1 MSEEPPRAALNLA
14 RQSVAHRPGSFTVN
28 ARPSKR
34 SIGSMARA
42 YKLAQYFRI
51 IPCFYSE
58 QIFCFAACLLKWF
71 RLEAMRQEA
80 LAATMVKGHHADRH
94 ATAGG
99 PSGGLSDAMSLKAPS
114 IDVDDASKLL
124 SEGIKESHNL
134 APPMLGAPQPT
145 TEMDTELEPKT
156 ARETEEYSVGLKP
169 HPSDRDGIESG
180 QEEERTGSSYEE
192 RNNAPDRPIYG
203 STTKS
208 VLTKIVYANAR
219 ERRDTY
225 RLAFSTMKYYD
236 ILQKLLDEITFFM
249 EYPDLKDEE
258 YLVFVLA
265 YDYAMRNFQRR
276 VSLPHERS
284 LPTPER
290 YFEYMPNNNRLIL
303 YPPGGELFKTAET
316 AVQSM
321 CMRMAAAV
329 ARVRVRSQVGSLRL
343 LLPEEWRTSEQL
355 AEVMP
360 TYGWYNQLLGK
371 QDIVTGWLKDHGF
384 RRIMAG
390 RLPQPLEYAS
400 DKHCSDVFIF
410 NRADV
415 STLLD
420 SEIVTQKNLV
430 LQDKSTCLG
439 VHCCLS
445 NVAGGEEVLF
455 VNCINVYCAVHMEGL
470 IGNKFPLIQPVPQIR
485 CIRALKEDEDT
496 RLITKMGSK
505 VIKASTEEFLSLE
518 PNNEK
523 NKSIRHIFIEAND
536 TRSAVVNPIG
546 FIEVE
551 ADDLNILRDMWT
563 PPGNTAKDTRRGEMI
578 NKTSV
583 LLKHALKC
591 KSGNLLI

>member
-1 MSEEPPRAALNLA
+1 MSEEQPRAALNLA
-14 RQSVAHRPGSFTVN
+14 RQSVAHRSGSFTVN

-80 LAATMVKGHHADRH
+80 LAATMVKGHHTDRH
-94 ATAGG
+94 MTAGS

-124 SEGIKESHNL
+124 SEGVKESHNVV
-134 APPMLGAPQPT
+134 PQMLGVPQAT

-156 ARETEEYSVGLKP
+156 ARETEEGSVGLKP
-169 HPSDRDGIESG
+169 HPSDTEGIESG
-180 QEEERTGSSYEE
+180 QEERTRSSYEE
-192 RNNAPDRPIYG
+192 REVASERPIYG

-236 ILQKLLDEITFFM
+236 ILQKLLDEVTFFM

-290 YFEYMPNNNRLIL
+290 YFEYMPNSNRLIL
-303 YPPGGELFKTAET
+303 YPPGEDLFKTAET

-321 CMRMAAAV
+321 CMRLAAAV

-371 QDIVTGWLKDHGF
+371 
-384 RRIMAG
+384 
-390 RLPQPLEYAS
+390 
-400 DKHCSDVFIF
+400 
-410 NRADV
+410 
-415 STLLD
+415 
-420 SEIVTQKNLV
+420 
-430 LQDKSTCLG
+430 
-439 VHCCLS
+439 
-445 NVAGGEEVLF
+445 
-455 VNCINVYCAVHMEGL
+455 
-470 IGNKFPLIQPVPQIR
+470 
-485 CIRALKEDEDT
+485 
-496 RLITKMGSK
+496 
-505 VIKASTEEFLSLE
+505 
-518 PNNEK
+518 
-523 NKSIRHIFIEAND
+523 
-536 TRSAVVNPIG
+536 
-546 FIEVE
+546 
-551 ADDLNILRDMWT
+551 
-563 PPGNTAKDTRRGEMI
+563 
-578 NKTSV
+578 
-583 LLKHALKC
+583 
-591 KSGNLLI
+591 